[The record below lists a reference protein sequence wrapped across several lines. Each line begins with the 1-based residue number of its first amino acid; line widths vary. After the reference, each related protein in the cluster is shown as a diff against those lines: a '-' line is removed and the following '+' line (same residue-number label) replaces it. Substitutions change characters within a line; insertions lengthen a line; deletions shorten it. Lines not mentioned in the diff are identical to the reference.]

1 MNFFDRGNGQSD
13 DTRTVDFVWTKDNSE
28 VVLPPD
34 FKVSNVQFDRAGPD
48 LLVQSADG
56 QTHLIENYFAAE
68 KTPSVGFADNVILPA
83 DIIEKLAGPL
93 APQQIAQQGE
103 LTSPEPIGT
112 VETAQGGV
120 SAIRADGSR
129 VELQTGDPVYQGDE
143 LVTDANGAVGIVFA
157 DDTTFALGEDG
168 RMILDEMVYD
178 PAGSDGAVGLTL
190 LSGAMTFVSGAVAKV
205 NPDAM
210 QINTPVATIGIRG
223 TGGIVKDGSVALIG
237 EGNGQVGEISVTAP
251 NGDVITLNQEN
262 QLVTSSAG
270 GLSPITIADPATLAA
285 LGGAAVAI
293 MAAAGLISDAIASA
307 AKQAQ
312 DKIDQNNDEQAQDQ
326 VDQDSAEGVEFTD
339 VLSALGEGLQKA
351 SFDISNFLKG
361 LQSEIEDAQENR
373 VRAAVEEENQYAEA
387 ESILKQALAT
397 ANSAST
403 TASDAENKVLNATDE
418 NAAANQ
424 LAGIGVTDTAAV
436 IDVVYAGYDAF
447 GSALALS
454 AAASAV
460 AELANAALYTTGEGI
475 TGDELVRVAQEIQAA
490 ADAAL
495 QAAEQIDLVIDA
507 IISAATDMMNDIVAN
522 HASILANDGG
532 NDLDLALQ
540 NYAATDDDVLVNN
553 YLSAHGFTLSDVD
566 TFLDGVLAAVGQAV
580 SQILDIQTERDD
592 TGFLSGFK
600 DVLNEAV
607 SFIVNADGVT
617 GTAENALISD
627 IVNTVTGDAS
637 SARTSGLDFE
647 QLLTNFKNAALSTYK
662 NAQIG
667 NVDASVADSIASG
680 EAQNSE
686 TQNKL
691 GTTTSTYKATSN
703 SGAAAE
709 DYMSGKTEQ
718 KLYGADWD
726 SGVTDNKTVLADG
739 DNADKTDG
747 SEGAVAST
755 QTDYV
760 TEKGD
765 LSTATSNLQTASANV
780 LQPMI
785 EWAKAEA
792 KLDVLTTRTGNALD
806 KVQEYALD
814 EIEVASENFI
824 DMMEFTVDALEESL
838 TQAQNKLT
846 GTAPASLDAA
856 DSKLGELKTALSN
869 LSDSIDGI
877 SAYEENAADNPTQA
891 QLQQM
896 VDDALSV
903 GNLIEQVKAALTA
916 ASADLTGEA
925 AAKGYVD
932 SLILAVGSIE
942 TAYDTALV
950 QLDQAI
956 DFDTRGAD
964 DLSVG
969 DSATI
974 LTASVGEINE
984 AIAAINTAM
993 NDVASAMQSL
1003 SDRHPSDTVLAQNAQ
1018 DVSTQADNAKSLNDF
1033 AKSLTD
1039 LWEDAFNTA
1048 NGERETAKTDF
1059 TAKETAYNNALD
1071 AEEAARV
1078 ALVGDN
1084 ATTGALKEFQN
1095 ASSAKYQAD
1104 KDFAYDNAY
1113 LDAGRAVAEQRAESF
1128 VKTEET
1134 KVDEAL
1140 TKALAAIEAAK
1151 AASTAAKAASTDSN
1165 NDPAVTAQAQIDAAA
1180 ARDDALAAVSDAQA
1194 AIARV
1199 KEMRDDPSAFNNLG
1213 KASPADIA
1221 ERYTAL
1227 ESKFAALKSIA
1238 AVNGQ
1243 TYTEIDGTTQTFGSD
1258 GTVEKYVKAVDAYD
1272 TLADL
1277 RAGGANSTDI
1287 TNAETDA
1294 TTAETQVASAEVA
1307 DAFERATASENEA
1320 ISAVKTASTNSDTAD
1335 ETNAAAQTLDG
1346 NNVEIVPENIQ
1357 SQVQNIVDQIA
1368 AERLTLQGHKDAAT
1382 NAKNSIDLGT
1392 STPTEANSAAVSAD
1406 TAAGQAQTVADNI
1419 VSLSKQASNI
1429 LVAWAVAEVS
1439 RQLALAQAA
1448 EAAAASANATLETA
1462 YDQINTNY
1470 STQNVTQGAVDDVTG
1485 HVGTT
1490 IRPQAAIVEAESAK
1504 AKAAYEAADA
1514 ALEIARKG
1522 SGDYNDFAV
1531 DLQKAA
1537 EEVGDAREASSAA
1550 ENTSESAQAN
1560 LATAE
1565 LRQTYME
1572 TLLQARQDREQAEAD
1587 AQAAADQAAQDTQNA
1602 LDQQETDQANADE
1615 KAAQLASDQAEIAQ
1629 QKAALADQYAQAAEQ
1644 AAIRADAVEADA
1656 QYKLAREA
1664 AQDAQAAANSAAE
1677 LAAGHGSAAL
1687 NHATAASA
1695 SAAEAEASLA
1705 VALSAKENASSS
1717 ASAADKWRSGA
1728 AATAVDDAN
1737 DDVDAVSGANGLVA
1751 RANLNAQNAINAVN
1765 EAKFGNGTDKPGA
1778 IQLQVDAAA
1787 AKAAWD
1793 SKTQSEASSVD
1804 RLVNEMA
1811 KEGIVN
1817 SGTSNAYTT
1826 AEIAALDS
1834 AGLDGLDLTAAGA
1847 KEIVLRI
1854 WVNALKSAMTATE
1867 NAEAAYDTAQEAM
1880 NDALSELTIAEN
1892 EAVAALKAAVNAAAQ
1907 VADLVA
1913 TAAAA
1918 DSTQTLGRLAADL
1931 QAESSADDALET
1943 TKSAQ
1948 AALDSDASD
1957 TDATDIINAQGEI
1970 LSNLATVTSG
1980 TVTQGDVTAATN
1992 AYNAA
1997 SAALAKALIA
2007 KNQADAAVA
2016 KLQDIDGAGPGT
2028 MSAIEQFYVDV
2039 SGLPGTPSIGTL
2051 DNYDVNVHDWVYVD
2065 GTTHVIHVDS
2075 ISKYQSVKSNIELA
2089 EKQAQQIGKTYDVL
2103 ETKVSTA
2110 EQNLQ
2115 SVLDAKREADLI
2127 ANNDLQNVKDDY
2139 PEAVERAEASTEK
2152 SVDSA
2157 YAAVKSTK
2165 SALDGVIDLVEGSS
2179 VDGSNVVTVSGDSA
2193 LGTTLTTDLQ
2203 QLVATLDAAAQLSTA
2218 VDGWSTNDNDPTNPS
2233 DAAIQ
2238 DVLSDIGNVIN
2249 ALDTTIQ
2256 NLTDLLA
2263 DLTDGTY
2270 ADDAA
2275 ILALDAA
2282 QHARNAMAEAQSATT
2297 NLQTLRGNQADLNA
2311 ATTVEDALAEL
2322 EPANAAAADA
2332 KTAAQEAG
2340 QAADSASK
2348 VADIQETQSQESADA
2363 ASQAARQADYDAVI
2377 LARDNAANVSTDAR
2391 DDANA
2396 AKAAYDNA
2404 VADLT
2409 TATTQ
2414 AGNAQTAATFSGGA
2428 ISDQEVKEQID
2439 EANSAA
2445 QRALGSDA
2453 NNADS
2458 LNLTNEVAKA
2468 KAAWL
2473 AASNAADAAE
2483 SAYSKIQAA
2492 AVNAKTALDGGQS
2505 VSQYRQTAE
2514 TNYKTLTDKNKLADT
2529 ERQNAE
2535 KAETD
2540 AQTAADRVEA
2550 QSQTA
2555 VDNRAVY
2562 NVSDSVANLSE
2573 NAEDQVD
2580 AAQAAL
2586 TNLKTARTNTLAQAE
2601 IVATNAESA
2610 ATKAANVIDEAGA
2623 SALDVSSELGAAQ
2636 TAQGQVATY
2645 AQSAKSNLDTLK
2657 AAYDQAVSDR
2667 DDAQTI
2673 VDNAGSTANDFAKE
2687 ELALAK
2693 AAVSDLYAL
2702 LQEAT
2707 KINEEAQSALQQAN
2721 ESVDTIAE
2729 IGGTLA
2735 DVQAEGADTKAQV
2748 IAAYEAQADASA
2760 QTAQQLATRAQEL
2773 SDEVSSGGQGLYHDA
2788 KTLAAQVDANI
2799 QSWLDDTGLQN
2810 ALQTDL
2816 GATAYNDLIASVQA
2830 LQDKVDNTANNLNA
2844 QLDDAL
2850 SEIPGALSA
2859 ATNAAQQAQVLAGL
2873 THTEI
2878 ADARTTAQAAADQ
2891 AKLAENNKESIEGKR
2906 SLIQGLYDSVQAIE
2920 TDFSNY
2926 KAEAEQQ
2933 IDLNTAE
2940 ALALATPEAY
2950 DDTITGVQEDGSE
2963 VIDVF
2968 AANGGQ
2974 ADGRDDGG
2982 AIQLENVSDP
2992 DHGTLKILKAGD
3004 AGYDPAKPWLMRYTP
3019 DPDFSGNDSFTYTIT
3034 NGNGKFASAT
3044 VSVTV
3049 DPTNDIPVAISDKA
3063 SIANE
3068 SSPVDVRVL
3077 LNDEDVDGDTVA
3089 IHSVIGDG
3097 NAGTAETDG
3106 SVEVYELDSN
3116 GNSTGKVLGTASW
3129 AAGSSLVRFTPA
3141 AGAFDYLAAGETES
3155 FTFKYVITDGTAQST
3170 PADITI
3176 TVTGENDA
3184 PTIEYSSP
3192 LNAGFVEDG
3201 GPVTVFNAATL
3212 NAYDVDGDTIE
3223 SVVVQVN
3230 GFTPDDILTFT
3241 AQGGITGTYDSA
3253 TGQLILSDSGSS
3265 ATNADFNAVMK
3276 SIAFNNSS
3284 DSPDTSNRVITM
3296 KVNDGTLFSTEISET
3311 VSVQGVNDAPV
3322 VNDPA
3327 TEPDLTTIQEDHIFN
3342 DGTSVSD
3349 LLAQLDVSDADGDA
3363 IGIALTS
3370 TPEIDGYWQYSTD
3383 NGGFWTSLPALN
3395 DSTAHLLAGTDLVR
3409 FVPYQDFH
3417 GQVSLQFRL
3426 WDGTAGSAGSSY
3438 DATTNG
3444 ADTAFSAQ
3452 VVTANLA
3459 VSSVNDAP
3467 ELSYQAPMGVF
3478 YVENGAPA
3486 TVFDNTYFDI
3496 IDADGETITSA
3507 TVKISGHTP
3516 DDLLSFTPQN
3526 GITGTYNSLTGELI
3540 LTDSGTAA
3548 TNADFTAV
3556 IKSVQYSSSSE
3567 HQTGLLEIS
3576 VQATDGTLLSNVV
3589 SESVIFQNMN
3599 DAPVV
3604 NDPAVQPNLNTIVE
3618 DDVSN
3623 MGTSVADLL
3632 AQLDVSDAE
3641 GDSLGIAIVDTPNA
3655 NGIWEY
3661 SIDGGSS
3668 WTDMSGRTATDA
3680 KLLDQ
3685 SGLVRFVPNPDYD
3698 GQPSMQFR
3706 LWDGTSGT
3714 HGQLGDASVAGGTSA
3729 FSSDILTANLTI
3741 TPENDAAVINGA
3753 NTAQSFTEDG
3763 GAIGVF
3769 DPALDVIDP
3778 DGDVIA
3784 SATIVNNGFTPNDDL
3799 TFTPQNGVTGIYNP
3813 LTGTLVLSDSGT
3825 SATNADFA
3833 AVIRSVQFN
3842 NTSDTPDTTP
3852 RTLELVVNDGLV
3864 DSIPL
3869 AVSVNITATND
3880 LPVFDGTPL
3889 DGVAQD
3895 SASNTITEAELL
3907 VGMTDA
3913 ENDVLSVSS
3922 VIVLT
3927 PGSHTVT
3934 DMGGG
3939 VWELTPENGFTGNL
3953 QLQYTVSDG
3962 TGTTMVTRDV
3972 PVSSAPTDIMI
3983 DNMTVDENADGAI
3996 VGNLSAVDPDA
4007 GDTHTFTTTDP
4018 FFEIVNGN
4026 QLKLKDG
4033 FALDH
4038 ESSEGTYDVDVV
4050 ATDSDGLTFTKT
4062 IFLSVT
4068 DQNDP
4073 VEIDNQ
4079 SFSRMNMDFKYLE
4092 ADLVQS
4098 TAGPVTFEVVFEME
4112 SGSQAAQTLFTNGTV
4127 GTNGYSLVIQDNLGF
4142 KPELVIEGVGTLV
4155 FDQVEISSY
4164 TPTHIA
4170 VSYDGTTWSAYVDGQ
4185 PVVLDGS
4192 GSGIDATAAPIVP
4205 TGATV
4210 MGAGDGL
4217 ILDEVRVWDSART
4230 EAEINGTL
4238 KQPLTGNEPNLVGL
4252 WGFEGNETS
4261 LVFDKATGDG
4271 AQDGVLHSSS
4281 NDMIVSSYTSDYS
4294 AGAYGDVIRFVS
4306 DGARANTENKLDFIQ
4321 LHDPEMSFSDVTMT
4335 ITVTNGT
4342 LTFDEGLASLTSVT
4356 GNGTSSLTIVGDYE
4370 SISTGVFGGDLH
4382 FLATGPG
4389 QTAGQLTITVDDN
4402 HPTDPQTSSK
4412 TFEYT
4417 VDTYPD
4423 ATITGT
4429 TQVDIM
4435 IGDKG
4440 DDTFTGAQGMDT
4452 LTGGQGQDVFVLST
4466 QNDSYYISAGD
4477 NQIDHMMDFTD
4488 GEDTLR
4494 LDGADGYA
4502 YGEISF
4508 GDFADMDAA
4517 ITAMSAD
4524 PSADRI
4530 YFFTVAGDG
4539 YIHVKGAGT
4548 GTQDFNTTTVKFVG
4562 MTDPI
4567 SLSSFESGVTP
4578 VNYAPQVLGVSTS
4591 AVGVDFDGDSSFIDA
4606 GRGMADNLQLVDDMT
4621 IETWLKLDSFTNT
4634 PTLMSFSGDTEA
4646 AADNTV
4652 YRLYVDATGDLHYM
4666 HEYGAGTDV
4675 DLSFDTNLPLNEWHH
4690 ISMVRNHDG
4699 AGTST
4704 VEVFIDGVSVGVQT
4718 YDGGSEA
4725 PAPASNATLR
4735 LGGLA
4740 ENTDILDG
4748 SVADVRIWSEAR
4760 TEQQVKDNY
4769 NRALDEPATEMT
4781 LQANWTFKD
4790 AIGEQEFVG
4799 DLSGNGNDLRVF
4811 DSLTFD
4817 GVDDYA
4823 TLSDAQ
4829 NISEHAASA
4838 WVRTDAGG
4846 TILYGTNGTDQEFS
4860 LAVNASGQLVVNVQ
4874 GASTLM
4880 HYETTG
4886 YNLTDDRWHNI
4897 GYSVTMAGMLMLF
4910 IDGAE
4915 VPVGSITK
4923 VNDDML
4929 TDFGLVTSEI
4939 GFGRS
4944 VAGADNYDGEL
4955 SEVALYNQPLG
4966 AGDFATIY
4974 AQGVDGVSA
4983 DTLGYWM
4990 MSDGEG
4996 AVITNDLYN
5005 AVFGD
5010 ATIHNMTPGAES
5022 WNLNTPRL
5030 NVYADAS
5037 LDLEAGAGINVGSI
5051 TPSTGKFTIS
5061 AWINP
5066 EDLYL
5071 TDQTIFSLG
5080 GTDVV
5085 LKLTSNGMIEFSLDN
5100 GAHVVSTEYW
5110 GSDGE
5115 WQNISVTYDP
5125 TTGMATIYF
5134 DGDEARS
5141 EYIGHY
5147 DTAMMTLAG
5156 NIGAGFDGDV
5166 GEVQFWNAAL
5176 SHQQINDKVM
5186 GDVDPALESDLE
5198 AYWQMN
5204 EASGSSVV
5212 DQTGNGH
5219 DGTLSSGYSWN
5230 PALPKLLSNTLN
5242 LDEDTTAYSSL
5253 IANDL
5258 EGDTVSYA
5266 LQGMPMYG
5274 SVELNPDGSFVFTPD
5289 ENVFGADS
5297 FIVRVSDNQGN
5308 FVDHTVNVMVHEK
5321 NEDPYAGYDELE
5333 ATQGESFLIDEA
5345 VLLGNDYDQDMDVL
5359 DIVSIQGAENGSLVD
5374 NGDGTWT
5381 YMSNAGFTGYEY
5393 LTYTVTDGNGGHDTG
5408 HVELKVKDNPEQLVN
5423 STLAGDQSEPSI
5435 AALNDGGWITV
5446 WQDATT
5452 TDIYAQRYNFDG
5464 STYGTEFKV
5473 NDDVGFGT
5481 GAQGLPSV
5489 TGLSDGG
5496 YVISWANGATATNPG
5511 TVIKQYDYMD
5521 MVVKGATVI
5530 NAYSD
5535 QGAPQVIAL
5544 NDGGYAVIDS
5554 EGASNGDVS
5563 LKTYS
5568 SIGVENIN
5576 IAQVNGTAAGAQY
5589 QADIAEG
5596 TDGSLFVV
5604 YRDDQNINSYG
5615 QIYSSA
5621 GTLLQPDFQLGT
5633 TGVQNPKVAGL
5644 LDGNFAVVWQDVGS
5658 NGTDIYVRLFDPT
5671 NVPGAAAAVQVN
5683 TGDVGEQINPQITAL
5698 SNGNFVVVWEGP
5710 DNLGDVFARI
5720 FNASGAPIGP
5730 EFMVHQTIANAQ
5742 SFAGVT
5748 GLSDGSFLV
5757 TWTSDNGTD
5766 TDIYQKRFNPDGS
5779 IYGEF
5784 NTITGTT
5791 GVDTLNGTDGYDVI
5805 NGFDGDDLIMSS
5817 IGQDTIDGGSGYDT
5831 IDYSASTQGVT
5842 VDLMMGMGDKGTD
5855 GYDSLMNIEAVHGS
5869 NFGDTVVGDYQ
5880 DNFINGDGGDD
5891 TLFGGDGQDTLLGGA
5906 GNDDLY
5912 GDSGNDDLQGADG
5925 DDLIFGGLGAD
5936 TITTGTGLDL
5946 IKYID
5951 SNESNITDMDVI
5963 TDFTSGSD
5971 IIHLQNGGHLSIH
5984 GDMGDLSVHGTLT
5997 DMIAYIEAAPTVAT
6011 GVLVI
6016 FNDGVDT
6023 YLYAKVSAPED
6034 SYNGFLVQV
6043 TGLTT
6048 LVAGDFNLTGDGS
6061 AEITL
6066 TGSAGAD
6073 TLVGT
6078 ASEEV
6083 LLGLDGD
6090 DTLIGDLGDDVLIG
6104 GQGTDVAVFAND
6116 PSAYKI
6122 GLEGAA
6128 VTVEDIAS
6136 PAPSSDGKDM
6146 LIGVENMFFEVGGT
6160 VANQRT
6166 FTLSGLSEELVN
6178 DIQTGFQTTPDVA
6191 VLREGGYVIVY
6202 EGLNGSSDS
6211 AVYFRIY
6218 DETGAPGP
6226 EIELISNAT
6235 YQTGST
6241 RVASMED
6248 GGFVVTWV
6256 EGTGANGND
6265 VFVGVY
6271 DELGSP
6277 VANYPGP
6284 VNVGVINQAAEQH
6297 NITVAGLN
6305 DGGFV
6310 VTWTEDLDI
6319 KGRRFFYDGSDSGEF
6334 IVANSTDDEDGSEV
6348 VALDNG
6354 GFAVIWQSDDYTDVA
6369 YKMTIYDNTN
6379 TPVASNIVVEAQSIH
6394 DLSSRDITVLA
6405 NGNILVVGVAE
6416 KTGDGNEDAVASIY
6430 DASGNVV
6437 ASSIVLNAMD
6447 SDPEMAVTTAAL
6459 SNGNFVAVWR
6469 AVGTDTDQGGLFAQ
6483 IYDPSGV
6490 AIFADSFLVNSIVE
6504 GDQGSARVEA
6514 TEDGFVVVWS
6524 GDDSDGLGIYK
6535 QEFNND
6541 GTLSGGVTI
6550 TGTADSD
6557 YLMGGDGTQV
6567 FVGQG
6572 GGDTFLG
6579 GVGDDTFVGA
6589 VGDDEYNGE
6598 DGVDLVDYSAL
6609 TEGVNV
6615 DLLGNAATTATSGND
6630 TLFAIEAVVGTD
6642 YDDNLIGD
6650 VADNTLVGGLGND
6663 TLDGGAGNDTLL
6675 IGVGDDTA
6683 FGGAGDDTFVMDGGS
6698 NVIDGGTEL
6707 DWITF
6712 DVDMG
6717 TEGITLDLSLTG
6729 NGFIDG
6735 TGDQTINTDFGV
6747 LDIANVENVEA
6758 TIFDDT
6764 VTGDSANNTIYGLEG
6779 DDVIAGGAGN
6789 DVLVGGADADYLTGG
6804 LGADTF
6810 LFEHIG
6816 DVWSSSTDT
6825 NVADVITD
6833 FETTIDSLT
6842 FYKDGFDNL
6851 FNLADG
6857 PLAAINFETHSTA
6870 PVDGNIANAGPT
6882 FIFVDDGVTDA
6893 NYTALYYDADGSGT
6907 DYQSTKI
6914 AEFSD
6919 DAVITKDDIILTS
6932 G

>member
-1 MNFFDRGNGQSD
+1 MNFFDRENGQSGD
-13 DTRTVDFVWTKDNSE
+13 ARAADFVWTENNPQ
-28 VVLPPD
+28 VVLPPE
-34 FKVSNVQFDRAGPD
+34 FKVANVQFDRAGPD
-48 LLVQSADG
+48 LFIQAADG
-56 QTHLIENYFAAE
+56 QTHLVENYFAAE
-68 KTPSVGFADNVILPA
+68 QTPTIGFADDVTLPA
-83 DIIEKLAGPL
+83 DVIAKLAGPI
-93 APQQIAQQGE
+93 APHQVAQQGGA
-103 LTSPEPIGT
+103 LSPEPIGT
-112 VETAQGGV
+112 VETAEGGV
-120 SAIRADGSR
+120 SAIRADGTR
-129 VELQTGDPVYQGDE
+129 VELKTGDAVYQGDE
-143 LVTDANGAVGIVFA
+143 LVTDGDGAVGIVFA

-190 LSGAMTFVSGAVAKV
+190 LSGAMSFVSGAVAKV

-223 TGGIVKDGSVALIG
+223 TGGIVKGGDVALIG

-312 DKIDQNNDEQAQDQ
+312 DKIDQNNDEQAQDE

-339 VLSALGEGLQKA
+339 VLNALGEGLKEA
-351 SFDISNFLKG
+351 SFDVNSFLKG
-361 LQSEIEDAQENR
+361 LQNEIGDAQDNY
-373 VRAAVEEENQYAEA
+373 VRAAVEEKNQYAEA
-387 ESILKQALAT
+387 ETILKQALAT

-454 AAASAV
+454 AAANAV

-475 TGDELVRVAQEIQAA
+475 SGAELVGIAQEIQAA
-490 ADAAL
+490 AEAAEL
-495 QAAEQIDLVIDA
+495 AAEQIDLVIDA
-507 IISAATDMMNDIVAN
+507 IISSATDMMNDIMAN
-522 HASILANDGG
+522 YASILASDGG
-532 NDLDLALQ
+532 GNLDQALQ
-540 NYAATDDDVLVNN
+540 NYAAVNDDVLINN
-553 YLSAHGFTLSDVD
+553 YLSSHGFSLSDVD
-566 TFLDGVLAAVGQAV
+566 TFLDTVSSAITQAVGQV
-580 SQILDIQTERDD
+580 SDIQSERNDS
-592 TGFLSGFK
+592 GFLSGFN
-600 DVLNEAV
+600 DVLSEALT
-607 SFIVNADGVT
+607 FISNADGVT

-627 IVNTVTGDAS
+627 IVNTVMTDAS
-637 SARTSGLDFE
+637 GARTSGLDFE
-647 QLLTNFKNAALSTYK
+647 QLLANFKNAALSTYK

-667 NVDASVADSIASG
+667 NVDASVAGTIASG
-680 EAQNSE
+680 ETQNSE

-755 QTDYV
+755 QADYV
-760 TEKGD
+760 IEKGD

-806 KVQEYALD
+806 KVQDYALD

-869 LSDSIDGI
+869 LSDSVDGI
-877 SAYEENAADNPTQA
+877 SAYETNAADNPTQA

-903 GNLIEQVKAALTA
+903 GNLIEQVKAALTT

-932 SLILAVGSIE
+932 SLIIAVGSIE
-942 TAYDTALV
+942 TAFDTALV

-956 DFDTRGAD
+956 DYDTQGAD

-974 LTASVGEINE
+974 LTTAVGEINE

-993 NDVASAMQSL
+993 EDVASAMQAL
-1003 SDRHPSDTVLAQNAQ
+1003 SDSHPADTVLAQNAQ

-1039 LWEDAFNTA
+1039 LWEDAFTTA

-1059 TAKETAYNNALD
+1059 TTKETAYNNALD

-1113 LDAGRAVAEQRAESF
+1113 LDAGRAVAEQRAENF

-1134 KVDEAL
+1134 KVEDAL

-1151 AASTAAKAASTDSN
+1151 AANTTAKAASTDSN

-1180 ARDDALAAVSDAQA
+1180 ARDDALAALSDAQT

-1199 KEMRDDPSAFNNLG
+1199 KEMRGDPSAFNNLG

-1294 TTAETQVASAEVA
+1294 TNAETQVASAEVA

-1335 ETNAAAQTLDG
+1335 ETNAAAQTLDD

-1357 SQVQNIVDQIA
+1357 SQVQDIVDQIA
-1368 AERLTLQGHKDAAT
+1368 AERLILQGHKDAAT
-1382 NAKNSIDLGT
+1382 NAKNSIDLGS
-1392 STPTEANSAAVSAD
+1392 STPAQANSAALSAD
-1406 TAAGQAQTVADNI
+1406 TAADQAQTVADNI

-1485 HVGTT
+1485 HVSNT
-1490 IRPQAAIVEAESAK
+1490 IRPQAAIVEAEAAK

-1537 EEVGDAREASSAA
+1537 DEVGEARSSSSDA

-1587 AQAAADQAAQDTQNA
+1587 AQAAADQAAEDTQNA

-1644 AAIRADAVEADA
+1644 AAIRADAAEADA
-1656 QYKLAREA
+1656 QYQLAREA
-1664 AQDAQAAANSAAE
+1664 AQDAQAAANTAAE

-1705 VALSAKENASSS
+1705 VALSAKENASNS

-1728 AATAVDDAN
+1728 AASAVDDAN

-1765 EAKFGNGTDKPGA
+1765 EAKFGNGSDKPGA

-1834 AGLDGLDLTAAGA
+1834 TGLDGLDLTAAGA

-1867 NAEAAYDTAQEAM
+1867 NAEAAYNTAQEAM
-1880 NDALSELTIAEN
+1880 NDALSELTIAEA
-1892 EAVAALKAAVNAAAQ
+1892 EATAALKAAVNAAAQ

-1913 TAAAA
+1913 KAAAA

-1931 QAESSADDALET
+1931 QAESSADEALKT
-1943 TKSAQ
+1943 TKASQ
-1948 AALDSDASD
+1948 AALNSDASD
-1957 TDATDIINAQGEI
+1957 TDATDVIDAQGQI
-1970 LSNLATVTSG
+1970 LSDLASVTSD
-1980 TVTQGDVTAATN
+1980 TVTQNDVTAATN

-2016 KLQDIDGAGPGT
+2016 KLADIDGSGAGT

-2051 DNYDVNVHDWVYVD
+2051 DSYDVNVHDWVYVD

-2089 EKQAQQIGKTYDVL
+2089 EKQAQQISKTYDVL

-2139 PEAVERAEASTEK
+2139 AEAVERAEASTEK
-2152 SVDSA
+2152 SIDSA
-2157 YAAVKSTK
+2157 HAAVKSTK

-2203 QLVATLDAAAQLSTA
+2203 QLVATLDAAAQLSGA

-2282 QHARNAMAEAQSATT
+2282 QHARNAMAQAQSATT

-2340 QAADSASK
+2340 QAADSASQ
-2348 VADIQETQSQESADA
+2348 VADIQETQSQESADT

-2404 VADLT
+2404 LADLT

-2414 AGNAQTAATFSGGA
+2414 AGNAQTAATFAGGA
-2428 ISDQEVKEQID
+2428 ISDQEVKEKID

-2445 QRALGSDA
+2445 QRALGSDT

-2468 KAAWL
+2468 KAAWI

-2483 SAYSKIQAA
+2483 SAYSKIQTA

-2555 VDNRAVY
+2555 VDNRTVY
-2562 NVSDSVANLSE
+2562 NVSDSVANLSG

-2580 AAQAAL
+2580 AAQSAL
-2586 TNLKTARTNTLAQAE
+2586 TSLKTARKDTLAQAE
-2601 IVATNAESA
+2601 TVATNAENA
-2610 ATKAANVIDEAGA
+2610 ANKAASVVDEAGA
-2623 SALDVSSELGAAQ
+2623 AALDVSSELGAAQ
-2636 TAQGQVATY
+2636 TAQAQVVIH
-2645 AQSAKSNLDTLK
+2645 AQSAKSNLDTVQ

-2667 DDAQTI
+2667 DNAQTI
-2673 VDNAGSTANDFAKE
+2673 VDNAGSNANDFAKE

-2693 AAVSDLYAL
+2693 AAVTDLAAL
-2702 LQEAT
+2702 LDEAT
-2707 KINEEAQSALQQAN
+2707 KINAEAQSALAQAN
-2721 ESVDTIAE
+2721 TSVDTIAA
-2729 IGGTLA
+2729 IGGDLA
-2735 DVQAEGADTKAQV
+2735 EVQAEGADTKAQV
-2748 IAAYEAQADASA
+2748 IASYEAQADKSA
-2760 QTAQQLATRAQEL
+2760 ETAQELASRAQEL

-2788 KTLAAQVDANI
+2788 KGLAAQIDADI
-2799 QSWLDDTGLQN
+2799 DSWLNDTGLQT

-2816 GATAYNDLIASVQA
+2816 GATAYNNLITSVQA
-2830 LQDKVDNTANNLNA
+2830 LQDKVDSTANNLNA

-2850 SEIPGALSA
+2850 SEIPAPLNA
-2859 ATNAAQQAQVLAGL
+2859 ANAAAQQAQVLAGQ

-2878 ADARTTAQAAADQ
+2878 GAARTTAQAAADQ
-2891 AKLAENNKESIEGKR
+2891 QTIAENNKESIEGKR
-2906 SLIQGLYDSVQAIE
+2906 SLIQGLYDSVKAIE

-2940 ALALATPEAY
+2940 ALAAATPEAY
-2950 DDTITGVQEDGSE
+2950 DDDITGVGEDSSE

-2968 AANGGQ
+2968 AANGGL

-2982 AIQLENVSDP
+2982 AIQLETVSDP
-2992 DHGTLKILKAGD
+2992 EHGTLELLQAGD
-3004 AGYDPAKPWLMRYTP
+3004 AGYDAAKPWLMRYTP
-3019 DPDFSGNDSFTYTIT
+3019 DADYSGSDSFTYTIS

-3044 VSVTV
+3044 VSITV
-3049 DPTNDIPVAISDKA
+3049 DPTNDVPVAISDKGV
-3063 SIANE
+3063 IANE

-3077 LNDEDVDGDTVA
+3077 LNDEDVDGDTLS
-3089 IHSVIGDG
+3089 IHSIIGDG
-3097 NAGTAETDG
+3097 NAATAETDG
-3106 SVEVYELDSN
+3106 SVEVFELDSN
-3116 GNSTGKVLGTASW
+3116 GDSTGKVLGTASW
-3129 AAGSSLVRFTPA
+3129 TVGSSLVRFTPA
-3141 AGAFDYLAAGETES
+3141 VGVFDYLAAGETES

-3184 PTIEYSSP
+3184 PTIEYSAP
-3192 LNAGFVEDG
+3192 VNAAFVEDA

-3212 NAYDVDGDTIE
+3212 NAYDVDGDTIS
-3223 SVVVQVN
+3223 SVEVQIN
-3230 GFTPDDILTFT
+3230 GFTPDDVLSFT
-3241 AQGGITGTYDSA
+3241 AQGGITGSYDSA
-3253 TGQLILSDSGSS
+3253 TGKLILSDSGSS

-3276 SIAFNNSS
+3276 SITFNNTS
-3284 DSPDTSNRVITM
+3284 DNPSNANRVITM
-3296 KVNDGTLFSTEISET
+3296 KINDGTLFSPEISET
-3311 VSVQGVNDAPV
+3311 VSVQGINDAPI

-3327 TEPDLTTIQEDHIFN
+3327 TLPDLAGIQEDDVFSE
-3342 DGTSVSD
+3342 GTSVSE
-3349 LLAQLDVSDADGDA
+3349 LLAQLDISDAEGDT

-3370 TPEIDGYWQYSTD
+3370 TPETNGYWQYSTD
-3383 NGGFWTSLPALN
+3383 SGAYWTSLSALN
-3395 DSTAHLLAGTDLVR
+3395 DSTAHLLSGTDLVR

-3417 GQVSLQFRL
+3417 GQVALQFRL
-3426 WDGTAGSAGSSY
+3426 WDGTAGTSGSSY
-3438 DATTNG
+3438 DASTNG
-3444 ADTAFSAQ
+3444 GDTPFSAE

-3459 VSSVNDAP
+3459 VASVNDAP
-3467 ELSYQAPMGVF
+3467 ELSYQAPNGIF
-3478 YVENGAPA
+3478 YSENGAPV

-3496 IDADGETITSA
+3496 VENDGETVTSA
-3507 TVKISGHTP
+3507 TIKITGFTP
-3516 DDLLSFTPQN
+3516 DDLLTFTPQN
-3526 GITGTYNSLTGELI
+3526 GVTGTYDSLTGELV
-3540 LTDSGTAA
+3540 LTDSGSSA

-3556 IKSVQYSSSSE
+3556 IKSVQYSSSTDYQS
-3567 HQTGLLEIS
+3567 TPTSIS
-3576 VQATDGTLLSNVV
+3576 VEVTDGTLVSNVI
-3589 SESVIFQNMN
+3589 SENVLFQNIN

-3604 NDPAVQPNLNTIVE
+3604 NDPAVQPDLNPIVE

-3623 MGTSVADLL
+3623 PGTSVADLIS
-3632 AQLDVSDAE
+3632 QLDVSDAE
-3641 GDSLGIAIVDTPNA
+3641 GDNIGIAIVDTPIT

-3661 SIDGGSS
+3661 SIDGGTT
-3668 WTDMSGRTATDA
+3668 WTDMSGRTDGAA

-3685 SGLVRFVPNPDYD
+3685 TGLVRFVPNPDFD
-3698 GQPSMQFR
+3698 GQPSLQFR
-3706 LWDGTSGT
+3706 LWDGTTGT
-3714 HGQLGDASVAGGTSA
+3714 HGQLEDASTSGGTTA
-3729 FSSDILTANLTI
+3729 FGSDVLTANLSI
-3741 TPENDAAVINGA
+3741 TAENDAPVLMAPN
-3753 NTAQSFTEDG
+3753 NAQTFTEDG
-3763 GAIGVF
+3763 GPITVF
-3769 DPALDVIDP
+3769 DPGLGVMDP

-3784 SATIVNNGFTPNDDL
+3784 SATVVINGFTPNDEL
-3799 TFTPQNGVTGIYNP
+3799 VFTAQNGVTGIYNP

-3825 SATNADFA
+3825 SATNADFES
-3833 AVIRSVQFN
+3833 VIKSIQFN
-3842 NTSDTPDTTP
+3842 NTSDNPDTTP
-3852 RTLELVVNDGLV
+3852 RVVDLVLNDGLT
-3864 DSIPL
+3864 DSATL
-3869 AVSVNITATND
+3869 SVNVNVTPTND

-3907 VGMTDA
+3907 AGMTDA
-3913 ENDVLSVSS
+3913 ENDSLSVTGVS
-3922 VIVLT
+3922 VLT
-3927 PGSHTVT
+3927 GGTHIVT
-3934 DMGGG
+3934 DLGGG
-3939 VWELTPENGFTGNL
+3939 VWELTPEAGFTGDL
-3953 QLQYTVSDG
+3953 ELQYTVSDG
-3962 TGTTMVTRDV
+3962 SGTVVVTRDV
-3972 PVSSAPTDIMI
+3972 PVSSAPTDITI
-3983 DNMTVDENADGAI
+3983 DNLSVDENADGVI
-3996 VGNLSAVDPDA
+3996 VGNLTAVDPDA
-4007 GDTHTFTTTDP
+4007 GDTHTYSTTDSH
-4018 FFEIVNGN
+4018 FEIVNDN

-4033 FALDH
+4033 FSLDY
-4038 ESSEGTYDVDVV
+4038 EASEGVYGVDVV
-4050 ATDSDGLTFTKT
+4050 ATDSDGLSYTKT
-4062 IFLSVT
+4062 IFLTVN

-4073 VEIDNQ
+4073 VEIQDQ
-4079 SFSRMNMDFKYLE
+4079 SFSRINMDFKYLE
-4092 ADLVQS
+4092 ADLVQPS
-4098 TAGPVTFEVVFEME
+4098 SGPVTFEVMFEMGA
-4112 SGSQAAQTLFTNGTV
+4112 GSQAAQTLFTNGTV
-4127 GTNGYSLVIQDNLGF
+4127 GANGYSLVIQDNLGL

-4155 FDQVEISSY
+4155 FDQVDLYSY

-4170 VSYDGTTWSAYVDGQ
+4170 VSYDGTSWSAYVDGQ

-4192 GSGIDATAAPIVP
+4192 ATGIDSTAAPLTP
-4205 TGATV
+4205 TGTTV
-4210 MGAGDGL
+4210 MGAGEGL

-4230 EAEINGTL
+4230 EAEINATL
-4238 KQPLTGNEPNLVGL
+4238 KQSLDGSETNLVGL

-4271 AQDGVLHSSS
+4271 AQNGVMHSSS
-4281 NDMIVSSYTSDYS
+4281 NDMIVASYSSDYS
-4294 AGAYGDVIRFVS
+4294 EGQYENTIRFVS
-4306 DGARANTENKLDFIQ
+4306 DNGVAPTENKLDFIQ
-4321 LHDPEMSFSDVTMT
+4321 LFDPEASYDDVTMT
-4335 ITVTNGT
+4335 ITVTDGT
-4342 LTFDEGLASLTSVT
+4342 LTFDEALASLTSVS
-4356 GNGTSSLTIVGDYE
+4356 GNGTSTLTIVGNYD
-4370 SISTGVFGGDLH
+4370 SITTGVFGGDLH
-4382 FLATGPG
+4382 FLASGPG
-4389 QTAGQLTITVDDN
+4389 QSTGQLTITVDDN
-4402 HPTDPQTSSK
+4402 DLTTPTTATK
-4412 TFEYT
+4412 TFDYT
-4417 VDTYPD
+4417 VDTYPN
-4423 ATITGT
+4423 ATIDGT
-4429 TQVDIM
+4429 AQVDIM

-4452 LTGGQGQDVFVLST
+4452 LTGGEGQDVFVLSSSS
-4466 QNDSYYISAGD
+4466 DSYYISSGD
-4477 NQIDHMMDFTD
+4477 NQIDHLMDFTS
-4488 GEDTLR
+4488 GEDMLR

-4502 YGEISF
+4502 YGELSF

-4517 ITAMSAD
+4517 IAAMSAD
-4524 PSADRI
+4524 SSADRI
-4530 YFFTVAGDG
+4530 YFFSVAGDG
-4539 YIHVKGAGT
+4539 FIHVKGAGT
-4548 GTQDFNTTTVKFVG
+4548 GAVDYNGTTVKFVG

-4567 SLSSFESGVTP
+4567 SLSSFESGVST
-4578 VNYAPQVLGVSTS
+4578 VNYAPQILGVSKS
-4591 AVGVDFDGDSSFIDA
+4591 AVGVDFDGTSAFVDA
-4606 GRGMADNLQLVDDMT
+4606 GRGLSDNLELLDDMT
-4621 IETWLKLDSFTNT
+4621 IETWLKLDSFGNS

-4646 AADNTV
+4646 AGDNTV

-4666 HEYGAGTDV
+4666 HEYGAGIDV

-4690 ISMVRNHDG
+4690 ISMVRDQDG
-4699 AGTST
+4699 SGTST

-4718 YDGGSEA
+4718 FDGVSEA
-4725 PAPASNATLR
+4725 PQTAANATLR

-4769 NRALDEPATEMT
+4769 NRALDEPASEPT
-4781 LQANWTFKD
+4781 LQANWTFED
-4790 AIGEQEFVG
+4790 AAGEQEFVG

-4823 TLSDAQ
+4823 TVTEAQ
-4829 NISEHAASA
+4829 NISEHSASA
-4838 WVRTDAGG
+4838 WIKTDAGG
-4846 TILYGTNGTDQEFS
+4846 TVLYGTNGTDQEFS
-4860 LAVNASGQLVVNVQ
+4860 VSVNASGQLVVMVQ
-4874 GASTLM
+4874 GTTTLM
-4880 HYETTG
+4880 HYETAG
-4886 YNLTDDRWHNI
+4886 YNLNDDRWHNI
-4897 GYSVTMAGMLMLF
+4897 GYSVSMAGMLALF

-4923 VNDDML
+4923 VSDQML
-4929 TDFGLVTSEI
+4929 TDFGFTTTEI
-4939 GFGRS
+4939 GFGQAA
-4944 VAGADNYDGEL
+4944 AGGDNYDGEL
-4955 SEVALYNQPLG
+4955 SEVALYNQTMT
-4966 AGDFATIY
+4966 AGDFGTIY
-4974 AQGVDGVSA
+4974 AQGVDAVAA
-4983 DTLGYWM
+4983 DKLGHWM
-4990 MSDGEG
+4990 MNNGDGD
-4996 AVITNDLYN
+4996 VITNDLYN
-5005 AVFGD
+5005 SVLGD
-5010 ATIHNMTPGAES
+5010 ATIHNMIPGAET

-5030 NVYADAS
+5030 DTYAATS
-5037 LDLEAGAGINVGSI
+5037 LDLEAGPGINVGTI

-5066 EDLYL
+5066 DDLYQ

-5085 LKLTSNGMIEFSLDN
+5085 LKLTSSGMIELSLDN
-5100 GAHVVSTEYW
+5100 GAHVIASDYW
-5110 GSDGE
+5110 GTDGE
-5115 WQNISVTYDP
+5115 WQNIAVTYDP

-5141 EYIGHY
+5141 EYIGTY
-5147 DTAMMTLAG
+5147 DTAMMALGG
-5156 NIGAGFDGDV
+5156 NIGSGFDGDM
-5166 GEVQFWNAAL
+5166 GEVQFWNKAL
-5176 SHQQINDKVM
+5176 THQEIKDKVM
-5186 GDVDPALESDLE
+5186 GDVDPSVEPDLE
-5198 AYWQMN
+5198 AYWQMTDG
-5204 EASGSSVV
+5204 SGTLVT

-5219 DGTLSSGYSWN
+5219 DGSLSSAYDWN
-5230 PALPKLLSNTLN
+5230 PALPNLVSDTLK

-5253 IANDL
+5253 VVTDL
-5258 EGDTVSYA
+5258 EGDTVSFA
-5266 LQGMPMYG
+5266 LQGTPMYG
-5274 SVELNPDGSFVFTPD
+5274 TVELNDDGSFIFTPD

-5297 FIVRVSDNQGN
+5297 FIIRVSDDQGN
-5308 FVDHTVNVMVHEK
+5308 FVDHTVNVMVNEK
-5321 NEDPYAGYDELE
+5321 NEDPDAGYDELE
-5333 ATQGESFLIDEA
+5333 ATQGESFIIDES
-5345 VLLGNDYDQDMDVL
+5345 VLLSNDYDQDLDSL

-5381 YMSNAGFTGYEY
+5381 YMGDAGFSGYEY
-5393 LTYTVTDGNGGHDTG
+5393 LTYTVSDGNGGHDTG
-5408 HVELKVKDNPEQLVN
+5408 YVELNVKESPEQLVN
-5423 STLAGDQSEPSI
+5423 STLSADQKDPAV

-5446 WQDATT
+5446 WQDVTT
-5452 TDIYAQRYNFDG
+5452 SDIYAQRYNFDG
-5464 STYGTEFKV
+5464 SRYGVEFKV
-5473 NDDVGFGT
+5473 NDDVGFDT
-5481 GAQGLPSV
+5481 GEQLLPSV

-5496 YVISWANGATATNPG
+5496 YVISWANGATAATPG

-5521 MVVKGATVI
+5521 TVVKSATVI
-5530 NAYSD
+5530 NTYSAS
-5535 QGAPQVIAL
+5535 GTPKVIAL
-5544 NDGGYAVIDS
+5544 NDGGYAVIDAEDS
-5554 EGASNGDVS
+5554 GNGDVT

-5568 SIGVENIN
+5568 AGGVENIS
-5576 IAQVNGTAAGAQY
+5576 IAQVNGTATGGQY
-5589 QADIAEG
+5589 QADVAEG
-5596 TDGSLFVV
+5596 LDGSLFVV
-5604 YRDDQNINSYG
+5604 YRDDYNVNSYG
-5615 QIYSSA
+5615 QIYNSS
-5621 GTLLQPDFQLGT
+5621 GTLVQPDFQLGT
-5633 TGVQNPKVAGL
+5633 TGVVNPHVIGL
-5644 LDGNFAVVWQDVGS
+5644 SNGNFAVTWQDTGS
-5658 NGTDIYVRLFDPT
+5658 NGTDIFVRLFDP
-5671 NVPGAAAAVQVN
+5671 NDVASAAAAVQIN
-5683 TGDVGEQINPQITAL
+5683 TIDAGEQINPQIAAL

-5720 FNASGAPIGP
+5720 FDASGVAVGP
-5730 EFMVHQTIANAQ
+5730 EFTVNQTIANEQ
-5742 SFAGVT
+5742 NFAGVT
-5748 GLSDGSFLV
+5748 GMDDGSFVV
-5757 TWTSDNGTD
+5757 TWKSDTGTD
-5766 TDIYQKRFNPDGS
+5766 TDIYQKRFNADGS
-5779 IYGEF
+5779 TYGDF
-5784 NTITGTT
+5784 NTVYGTS
-5791 GVDTLNGTDGYDVI
+5791 GGETLFGTSGYDVI
-5805 NGFDGDDLIMSS
+5805 EALEGDDVITSS
-5817 IGQDTIDGGSGYDT
+5817 SGQDTIYGGSGHDT
-5831 IDYSASTQGVT
+5831 IDYSAATEAVNI
-5842 VDLMMGMGDKGTD
+5842 DLSMSMADKGVDGFDTLTD
-5855 GYDSLMNIEAVHGS
+5855 IEAVRGS

-5880 DNFINGDGGDD
+5880 DNFVNARGGND
-5891 TLFGGDGQDTLLGGA
+5891 TLFGGDGNDTLLGGA
-5906 GNDDLY
+5906 GNDDLF
-5912 GDSGNDDLQGADG
+5912 GESGNDDLQGSDG

-5936 TITTGTGLDL
+5936 AISTGNGLDVV
-5946 IKYID
+5946 KYVDGND
-5951 SNESNITDMDVI
+5951 SNATDMDVI
-5963 TDFTSGSD
+5963 SDFTSGSD
-5971 IIHLQNGGHLSIH
+5971 VFHLENGGHLSFH
-5984 GDMGDLSVHGTLT
+5984 GDLGDLSLQGTLN
-5997 DMIAYIEAAPTVAT
+5997 DMIAYVEGEGTVLA

-6016 FNDGVDT
+6016 FNDGVNT

-6034 SYNGFLVQV
+6034 SYNGFLVQM
-6043 TGLTT
+6043 TGLPT
-6048 LVAGDFNLTGDGS
+6048 LVAGDFNLTGDGG

-6066 TGSAGAD
+6066 TGSASAD
-6073 TLVGT
+6073 TLVGS

-6116 PSAYKI
+6116 PSAYKV

-6136 PAPSSDGKDM
+6136 PLPSSDGNDM
-6146 LIGVENMFFEVGGT
+6146 LVGVENMFFEVGGT

-6166 FTLSGLSEELVN
+6166 FTLSDLSEDLVN
-6178 DIQTGFQTTPDVA
+6178 TIETGFQTTPDVA

-6202 EGLNGSSDS
+6202 EGVNGSSDS

-6226 EIELISNAT
+6226 ELELISNAT

-6271 DELGSP
+6271 DEFGSP

-6297 NITVAGLN
+6297 TITVAGLN

-6334 IVANSTDDEDGSEV
+6334 IVANSADEEDGSEV

-6354 GFAVIWQSDDYTDVA
+6354 GFAVIWQSDDYTDIS
-6369 YKMTIYDNTN
+6369 YKMTIYDDTN

-6394 DLSSRDITVLA
+6394 DVSSRDITVLA

-6447 SDPEMAVTTAAL
+6447 SDPETAVTTAAL
-6459 SNGNFVAVWR
+6459 SNGNFVALWR
-6469 AVGTDTDQGGLFAQ
+6469 AEGMDTDQGGLFAQ

-6490 AIFADSFLVNSIVE
+6490 AVFADSFLVNSIVE
-6504 GDQGSARVEA
+6504 GDQSDPRVEA
-6514 TEDGFVVVWS
+6514 TEDGFVVVWT
-6524 GDDSDGLGIYK
+6524 GNDSDGRGIYK

-6557 YLMGGDGTQV
+6557 YLMGGAGTQV

-6579 GVGDDTFVGA
+6579 GTGDDTFVGA

-6598 DGVDLVDYSAL
+6598 DGVDLVDYSSL
-6609 TEGVNV
+6609 SEGVDV
-6615 DLLGNAATTATSGND
+6615 DLSMNSAVTTTIGTD
-6630 TLFAIEAVVGTD
+6630 TLFGIEAVVGTVF
-6642 YDDNLIGD
+6642 DDTLTGD
-6650 VADNTLVGGLGND
+6650 ISDNTLVGGLGYD
-6663 TLDGGAGNDTLL
+6663 LLDGGAGNDTLL
-6675 IGVGDDTA
+6675 IGAGDDTA
-6683 FGGAGDDTFVMDGGS
+6683 LGGAGNDTFVMDAGS
-6698 NVIDGGTEL
+6698 NVIDGGTEIDL
-6707 DWITF
+6707 ITF
-6712 DVDMG
+6712 DIEGG
-6717 TEGITLDLSLTG
+6717 TEGVSLDLSLSG
-6729 NGFIDG
+6729 NGMIDG
-6735 TGDQTINTDFGV
+6735 SGDQMINTDFGV
-6747 LDIANVENVEA
+6747 LDILNVENVEA
-6758 TIFDDT
+6758 TVFADT
-6764 VTGDSANNTIYGLEG
+6764 VTGDASDNTIYGLEG
-6779 DDVIAGGAGN
+6779 DDVLEGGDGN
-6789 DVLVGGADADYLTGG
+6789 DMLVGGADADYLTGG
-6804 LGADTF
+6804 LGADIF
-6810 LFEHIG
+6810 MFEDMS
-6816 DVWSSSTDT
+6816 DVWNTTGDT

-6833 FETTIDSLT
+6833 FESGVDTLT
-6842 FYKDGFDNL
+6842 FLKDGFDKL
-6851 FNLADG
+6851 FDLPDG
-6857 PLAAINFETHSTA
+6857 SLSAAYFETASTA
-6870 PVDGNIANAGPT
+6870 PTDASITNTGPT